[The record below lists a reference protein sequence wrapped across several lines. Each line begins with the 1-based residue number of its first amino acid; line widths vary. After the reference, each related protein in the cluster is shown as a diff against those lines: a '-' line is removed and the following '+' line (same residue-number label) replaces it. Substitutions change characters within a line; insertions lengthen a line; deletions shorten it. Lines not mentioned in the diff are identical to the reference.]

1 MPRKSGHRKMPIL
14 KKARHEK
21 FAQELACGKTA
32 REAYKVA
39 GYAPDD
45 GHASRL
51 AGNGKVATRVAELQ
65 QAGAEKS
72 AMTAESLIAEADR
85 IQKQAERLNQPSAAV
100 AALIAKAK
108 LGGLWIER
116 SENKN
121 ENTEH
126 VIGRTPWTAE
136 EWLAKY
142 GETSH

>member
-1 MPRKSGHRKMPIL
+1 MPIL
-14 KKARHEK
+14 KNARHEK

-39 GYAPDD
+39 GYVPDD

-65 QAGAEKS
+65 QAAAEKS
-72 AMTAESLIAEADR
+72 LMTTESLIAEADR
-85 IQKQAERLNQPSAAV
+85 IQKLAERLKNPSAAV

-121 ENTEH
+121 ENTEY
-126 VIGRTPWTAE
+126 VIGSAPLTAE
-136 EWLAKY
+136 EWLAEY

>member
-1 MPRKSGHRKMPIL
+1 
-14 KKARHEK
+14 
-21 FAQELACGKTA
+21 
-32 REAYKVA
+32 
-39 GYAPDD
+39 
-45 GHASRL
+45 L

>member
-1 MPRKSGHRKMPIL
+1 MPIL
-14 KKARHEK
+14 KNARHEK
-21 FAQELACGKTA
+21 LAQELASGKTA
-32 REAYKVA
+32 REAYKFA

-72 AMTAESLIAEADR
+72 AMTTESLIKEADR

-108 LGGLWIER
+108 L
-116 SENKN
+116 
-121 ENTEH
+121 
-126 VIGRTPWTAE
+126 
-136 EWLAKY
+136 
-142 GETSH
+142 